1 VKKQANKS
9 VGAFNQDAIEHQG
22 YLYSTN
28 APLSSQIANKR
39 LSDLTLENV
48 DLQGKTVLDI
58 GCGDGVYTI
67 ELFDKIRVKSMLGVD
82 YAAQAVEIAK
92 AKSGARPIKYEVQS
106 AYSLPYATKSFDVAL
121 LRGVLHH
128 LDDPIPALK
137 EALRVAAIVWVIE
150 PNGYNPG
157 LKFLEKFSRYHIEH
171 QEKSY
176 SPAYLDREIAKLGGK
191 VLRRKWAG
199 FVPMFC
205 PEWMAKT
212 MKVIEPLI
220 EAVPVLKH
228 LGCSVYVFSA
238 SDTLREA

>member
-1 VKKQANKS
+1 
-9 VGAFNQDAIEHQG
+9 
-22 YLYSTN
+22 
-28 APLSSQIANKR
+28 
-39 LSDLTLENV
+39 LENV
-48 DLQGKTVLDI
+48 DLRDKTVLDI

-67 ELFDKIRVKSMLGVD
+67 EVFDKVHVKSMLGVD
-82 YAAQAVEIAK
+82 YAAQAVEIAR
-92 AKSGARPIKYEVQS
+92 AKTGARPIKYEVQS
-106 AYSLPYATKSFDVAL
+106 AYSLPYPAKSFDVAI

-128 LDDPIPALK
+128 LDDPVPALK

-157 LKFLEKFSRYHIEH
+157 LKFLERFSRYHIEH

-205 PEWMAKT
+205 PDWMAKS
-212 MKVIEPLI
+212 MKVIEPVI
-220 EAVPVLKH
+220 EAIPVLKH
-228 LGCSVYVFSA
+228 LGCAVYVFSA
-238 SDTLREA
+238 SDALEKS

>member
-1 VKKQANKS
+1 MKKQTNKS
-9 VGAFNQDAIEHQG
+9 ISVFNQDAVQHQG

-39 LSDLTLENV
+39 LSDVTLENV
-48 DLQGKTVLDI
+48 DLRDKTVLDI

-67 ELFDKIRVKSMLGVD
+67 ELFDKVPVKRMLGVD
-82 YAAQAVEIAK
+82 YATRAVEIAT
-92 AKSGARPIKYEVQS
+92 AKSGARPIEYEVQS
-106 AYSLPYATKSFDVAL
+106 AYSLPYAAKSFDVAI

-128 LDDPIPALK
+128 LDDPVPALK
-137 EALRVAAIVWVIE
+137 EALRVATIVWVIE

-176 SPAYLDREIAKLGGK
+176 LPAYLDKEIEKMGGK

-205 PEWMAKT
+205 PDWMAKM
-212 MKVIEPLI
+212 MKAIEPVV

-228 LGCSVYVFSA
+228 LGCAVYIFSA
-238 SDTLREA
+238 SDIIK

>member
-1 VKKQANKS
+1 M
-9 VGAFNQDAIEHQG
+9 
-22 YLYSTN
+22 
-28 APLSSQIANKR
+28 ANKR
-39 LSDLTLENV
+39 LSDVTLENV
-48 DLQGKTVLDI
+48 DLRDKTVLDI

-67 ELFDKIRVKSMLGVD
+67 ELFDKIPVKRMLGVD

-92 AKSGARPIKYEVQS
+92 AKSGARPIEYEVQS
-106 AYSLPYATKSFDVAL
+106 AYSLPYAAKSFDVAI

-171 QEKSY
+171 HEKSY
-176 SPAYLDREIAKLGGK
+176 SPAYLDREIKKMGGK
-191 VLRRKWAG
+191 VFRRKWAG

-205 PEWMAKT
+205 PDWMAKT
-212 MKVIEPLI
+212 MGVIEPVV
-220 EAVPVLKH
+220 EALPVIKH
-228 LGCSVYVFSA
+228 LACAVYTFSV
-238 SDTLREA
+238 SDIK

>member
-1 VKKQANKS
+1 MKKEANKS
-9 VGAFNQDAIEHQG
+9 VSAFNQDALKHQG

-28 APLSSQIANKR
+28 APLSSRIANKR
-39 LSDLTLENV
+39 LSDVTLENV
-48 DLQGKTVLDI
+48 DLRDKDVLDI

-67 ELFDKIRVKSMLGVD
+67 ELFDKVRVKSMLGVD

-92 AKSGARPIKYEVQS
+92 AKSGGRPINYEVQS
-106 AYSLPYATKSFDVAL
+106 AYNLPYATKSFDVAI

-128 LDDPIPALK
+128 LDNPVPALK
-137 EALRVAAIVWVIE
+137 EALRVAHLVWVIE

-176 SPAYLDREIAKLGGK
+176 TPAYLDREIKNLGGNI
-191 VLRRKWAG
+191 LRRKWAG

-205 PEWMAKT
+205 PDWIAKL
-212 MKVIEPLI
+212 MKVIEPVI
-220 EAVPVLKH
+220 EAVPGLKQ
-228 LGCSVYVFSA
+228 LGCAVYVFSA
-238 SDTLREA
+238 SDTLTEV

>member
-1 VKKQANKS
+1 MKKQVNKS
-9 VGAFNQDAIEHQG
+9 VSAFNQDAVAHNG

-39 LSDLTLENV
+39 LSDVTLENV
-48 DLQGKTVLDI
+48 DLQDKTVLDI

-67 ELFDKIRVKSMLGVD
+67 ELFDKIPVKSMLGVD

-92 AKSGARPIKYEVQS
+92 TRSGVRPIKYDVQS
-106 AYSLPYATKSFDVAL
+106 AYSLPYTTKSFDVAI

-128 LDDPIPALK
+128 LDDPVAALK
-137 EALRVAAIVWVIE
+137 EALRVATLIWVIE

-176 SPAYLDREIAKLGGK
+176 PPAYLDKEVKKLGGQ
-191 VLRRKWAG
+191 VLHRKWAG

-205 PEWMAKT
+205 PDWMARM
-212 MKVIEPLI
+212 MKAMEPVVESL
-220 EAVPVLKH
+220 PVLKH
-228 LGCSVYVFSA
+228 LGCAVYVFSA
-238 SDTLREA
+238 SDTLKET

>member
-1 VKKQANKS
+1 MKKQANKS
-9 VGAFNQDAIEHQG
+9 IGAFNQDAVEHQG
-22 YLYSTN
+22 YRYSTN

-48 DLQGKTVLDI
+48 DLRDKTVLDI

-67 ELFDKIRVKSMLGVD
+67 EIFDKVHVKSMLGVD

-92 AKSGARPIKYEVQS
+92 AKSGTRPIKYEVQS
-106 AYSLPYATKSFDVAL
+106 AYSLPYATKSFDVAI

-128 LDDPIPALK
+128 LDDPVPALK
-137 EALRVAAIVWVIE
+137 EALRVATIVWVIE

-157 LKFLEKFSRYHIEH
+157 LKFLERFSRYHIEH

-176 SPAYLDREIAKLGGK
+176 PPAYLEKEIKKLGGK

-205 PEWMAKT
+205 PDWMAKT
-212 MKVIEPLI
+212 MKVIEPVV

-228 LGCSVYVFSA
+228 LGCAVYVFSA
-238 SDTLREA
+238 SDALKKA

>member
-1 VKKQANKS
+1 MKKQANKS
-9 VGAFNQDAIEHQG
+9 ISAFNQDAVQHQG

-39 LSDLTLENV
+39 LSDVTLENV
-48 DLQGKTVLDI
+48 DLRDKTVLDI

-67 ELFDKIRVKSMLGVD
+67 ELFDTVPVKRMYGVD
-82 YAAQAVEIAK
+82 YAAHAVEIAK
-92 AKSGARPIKYEVQS
+92 AKSGARPIEYEVQS
-106 AYSLPYATKSFDVAL
+106 AYSLPYAAKSFDVAI

-128 LDDPIPALK
+128 LDDPVPALK
-137 EALRVAAIVWVIE
+137 EALRVATIVWVIE

-176 SPAYLDREIAKLGGK
+176 LPAYLDKEIEKMGGK

-205 PEWMAKT
+205 PDWMAKM
-212 MKVIEPLI
+212 MKAIEPVV

-228 LGCSVYVFSA
+228 LGCAVYIFSA
-238 SDTLREA
+238 SDIIK